1 MHKKAANILT
11 GGIFTHLVN
20 TLVET
25 DEKIWEK
32 SDFGGAIDCQRCR
45 PYMVFGKRDTR
56 IWRSVTFDGEHHR
69 INLELY
75 CGDVRLRKA
84 KIYAHDIIKTL
95 HGADFPLKGHALI
108 EIQHE
113 QAEYIKL
120 ADRNEYLVR
129 LLFTVLTV
137 AD

>member
-1 MHKKAANILT
+1 MHKKTANILT
-11 GGIFTHLVN
+11 GGIFNHLIN
-20 TLVET
+20 TLSEN
-25 DEKIWEK
+25 DEKIWKK
-32 SDFGGAIDCQRCR
+32 SDFGGAIACERRC

-56 IWRSVTFDGEHHR
+56 LWRSVTFDGEHHR
-69 INLELY
+69 IYLELY
-75 CGDVRLRKA
+75 CGGVRLRKA
-84 KIYAHDIIKTL
+84 KMFADDIIMTL

-108 EIQHE
+108 KIQHD
-113 QAEYIKL
+113 QAEYIKM